1 MISSPNLEQAEII
14 VSKYG
19 ALLSKLEPSIY
30 GIAISILPYDKEEIK
45 IAIQTLIIAVAQND
59 KNVQEGLIQAY
70 VYLAQF
76 IDDDKLRVAENG
88 RAILEKELAEN
99 NKSHSQQKSTEDLE
113 LANQALQTIN
123 GIKSDM
129 ESMMD
134 EIRLFIS

>member
-88 RAILEKELAEN
+88 RTILEKELAEN